1 MLQLQ
6 LSLNCTK
13 RRGLFVYVCLC
24 NAISDKHVRACAG
37 QGRCSV
43 SDVYRARGCQA
54 QCGKCAGSIRAILN
68 EMAPQ
73 PAGAGAYLEGAA
85 AKPSE

>member
-1 MLQLQ
+1 VLQLQ
-6 LSLNCTK
+6 ISLNCTK

-73 PAGAGAYLEGAA
+73 PAGAYLEGAA

>member
-1 MLQLQ
+1 M
-6 LSLNCTK
+6 
-13 RRGLFVYVCLC
+13 YVCLC

-54 QCGKCAGSIRAILN
+54 QCGKCAGSIRAILQ
-68 EMAPQ
+68 EAAAS
-73 PAGAGAYLEGAA
+73 AGSGAYLEGAA

>member
-1 MLQLQ
+1 
-6 LSLNCTK
+6 
-13 RRGLFVYVCLC
+13 VYVCLC

-54 QCGKCAGSIRAILN
+54 QCGKCAASIRAILQ
-68 EMAPQ
+68 EVTPS
-73 PAGAGAYLEGAA
+73 PVGASTYLDGAA